1 MTYLD
6 QFYQYEGVYVLE
18 EAKHRFRDNKW
29 IADPLSHF
37 ADKFY
42 PLL

>member
-6 QFYQYEGVYVLE
+6 QFYQYEGVDVLE
-18 EAKHRFRDNKW
+18 EVKQRFRDNKS
-29 IADPLSHF
+29 ISDPLSHF
-37 ADKFY
+37 GDKFY

>member
-6 QFYQYEGVYVLE
+6 QFYQYEGVEVLE
-18 EAKHRFRDNKW
+18 EAKHTFRDIKS
-29 IADPLSHF
+29 IAEPLSHF
-37 ADKFY
+37 GDKFY